1 VTVNWQPTN
10 PLTVQLVADQA
21 RDDYSGRDGSSLGPR
36 QGEASFLSLD
46 AAYVFNDRW
55 QANAW
60 YSRTDT
66 SLDQTTCENAAGNP
80 AVCSTDP
87 NNPVWSA
94 AIRNFS
100 NSFGFGMR
108 GKPTGQIEIGA
119 DFSYS
124 EIKDENHL
132 ETVVGAPVTTLPDIT
147 TKLTRLNFF
156 ARYALQKNSGVRL
169 DYILDR
175 FETDDWTWPT
185 WTFADGT
192 RLSEPPTQK
201 VSFIGVSY
209 YYKFQ

>member
-1 VTVNWQPTN
+1 V
-10 PLTVQLVADQA
+10 
-21 RDDYSGRDGSSLGPR
+21 
-36 QGEASFLSLD
+36 SLD
-46 AAYVFNDRW
+46 AAYVFSERW
-55 QANAW
+55 QVNAW
-60 YSRTDT
+60 YSFNDT
-66 SLDQTTCENAAGNP
+66 TFDQTTCQSASGNP
-80 AVCSTDP
+80 AVCPGTALT
-87 NNPVWSA
+87 WSA
-94 AIRNFS
+94 AIRNQT

-108 GKPTGQIEIGA
+108 GKPTGQIELGA

-169 DYILDR
+169 DYIYDR

-192 RLSEPPTQK
+192 RLSEPPSQR

-209 YYKFQ
+209 YHKFQ